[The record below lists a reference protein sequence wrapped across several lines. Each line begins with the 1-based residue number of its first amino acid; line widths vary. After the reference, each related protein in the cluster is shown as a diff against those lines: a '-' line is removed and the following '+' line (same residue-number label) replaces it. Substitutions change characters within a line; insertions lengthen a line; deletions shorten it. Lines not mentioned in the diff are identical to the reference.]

1 MLEGTAGRDA
11 ELKAQGAL
19 EASRDPNSSVD
30 AKAAEQTLLNQAKA
44 AGAPTFEFD
53 PDASPEEKKA
63 QMKAVCMI
71 YAYKARPWTDIHHS
85 KLRLADRTGSIR

>member
-1 MLEGTAGRDA
+1 MLSGTAGRAA
-11 ELKAQGAL
+11 ELKSQGAL

-30 AKAAEQTLLNQAKA
+30 AAAAESTVINQAKA

-63 QMKAVCMI
+63 QMKAV
-71 YAYKARPWTDIHHS
+71 
-85 KLRLADRTGSIR
+85 

>member
-1 MLEGTAGRDA
+1 MTTTTSDYSA

-19 EASRDPNSSVD
+19 EAARDPNSSVD
-30 AKAAEQTLLNQAKA
+30 ADAAEKTVMNQAKA

-63 QMKAVCMI
+63 QMEAVRRIMKTLRASGANLI
-71 YAYKARPWTDIHHS
+71 RSKQGRDII
-85 KLRLADRTGSIR
+85 GSIR

>member
-1 MLEGTAGRDA
+1 MATSTSDHSA

-30 AKAAEQTLLNQAKA
+30 AQAAEQAVMNQAKA
-44 AGAPTFEFD
+44 AGAPAFEFD

-63 QMKAVCMI
+63 QMQAV
-71 YAYKARPWTDIHHS
+71 
-85 KLRLADRTGSIR
+85 